1 MGVFNNYFAFDSI
14 LLPQDFR
21 TKAFLIQK
29 KYLRRKMKKARKTGP
44 VGQIKALTKIIRK
57 QPYCSS

>member
-29 KYLRRKMKKARKTGP
+29 KYLPAQNEKGP
-44 VGQIKALTKIIRK
+44 ENRACWTN
-57 QPYCSS
+57 